1 MVGQT
6 RAIIRPR
13 IQREDIALDAD
24 WIDVSAPIINGMVHW
39 PDNPPVIIERVLDI
53 DRGDGANVSRIS
65 MGTHTGTHMDAPV
78 HFLKQGEGI
87 DKLSMS
93 VAMGRARVIQIEDME
108 SIKPDELVRQRVRG
122 GERILFRTRNSNGHW
137 QTGPFIED
145 FVYVSAEAAEYLAKL
160 GVLMVGID
168 YLSVGGYRAD
178 GAAAH
183 RFLLEA
189 GVWVVEGLDLSGVV
203 QGHYE
208 MICLPLRIA
217 GGDGAPARVLLKP
230 VDLSS
235 KPEG

>member
-1 MVGQT
+1 MHLFPRAAVADDMRPQPPLIPLGQFGRPLRIAVKPCDAPAVGT
-6 RAIIRPR
+6 T
-13 IQREDIALDAD
+13 E
-24 WIDVSAPIINGMVHW
+24 SAPGATGDECRDLARGGGRQAGGVDGRGAVRRGPHDFANAGH
-39 PDNPPVIIERVLDI
+39 
-53 DRGDGANVSRIS
+53 GDGTEA
-65 MGTHTGTHMDAPV
+65 D
-78 HFLKQGEGI
+78 GE
-87 DKLSMS
+87 
-93 VAMGRARVIQIEDME
+93 
-108 SIKPDELVRQRVRG
+108 PDELVRQRVRG

-168 YLSVGGYRAD
+168 YLSGGGYLAD
-178 GAAAH
+178 GDDAH